1 MRCDLQSPATRVAGV
16 SKKRYSA
23 VLSFRFSAHLWRI
36 SHNTLKTKSPKKIT
50 IFLSLLISL
59 KIFNPITYRV
69 SGRENLCKKTHLYIR
84 FYLRKRKNEMSQAKT
99 LTPAELEQVLTY
111 IEKQN
116 FALRNRVMLLT
127 GMWSGMRVSE
137 IASLSVGDVM
147 NANGS
152 VKAEVRLSAEQ
163 TKGRHPRTV
172 FFPEKLR
179 AELQHYLN
187 QRNPLNLK
195 HPLFITA
202 GHRGF
207 TANVMT
213 QHFYWLFKKSGI
225 DGASSHSM
233 RRSFITN
240 LASKGIGVRVLASLA
255 GHRSIAVTQRYID
268 VHDDMKRN
276 AVELI

>member
-1 MRCDLQSPATRVAGV
+1 
-16 SKKRYSA
+16 
-23 VLSFRFSAHLWRI
+23 
-36 SHNTLKTKSPKKIT
+36 
-50 IFLSLLISL
+50 
-59 KIFNPITYRV
+59 
-69 SGRENLCKKTHLYIR
+69 
-84 FYLRKRKNEMSQAKT
+84 MSQAKT
-99 LTPAELEQVLTY
+99 LTTAELDQVLEY

-147 NANGS
+147 NTNGS
-152 VKAEVRLSAEQ
+152 VKSEVRLSAEQ

-172 FFPEKLR
+172 FLPEKLR
-179 AELQHYLN
+179 LELQVYLN
-187 QRNPLNLK
+187 LRKPIDTKL
-195 HPLFITA
+195 PLFITA
-202 GHRGF
+202 GRKGF

-213 QHFYWLFKKSGI
+213 QHFYWLFKKAGI

-233 RRSFITN
+233 RRSYISV

-268 VHDDMKRN
+268 VNDDMKRN